1 MSVDQYQKAV
11 NGLDKEIADL
21 EKKKA
26 AKDKDIASLQNKIVS
41 TQKSINKNTS
51 QSFLNSKRRQIASCE
66 SDIAKKSK
74 DSAELGKKIAE
85 KRKKRS
91 DAYLKLQKEQ
101 QNEQK
106 KQDRASQRLQA
117 SYENRIDELQQQLA
131 KSVVLP
137 QQNNSES
144 EEEYDVFVSHAW
156 EDKEDFVD
164 EFVDEL
170 KKQGFKVW
178 YDTNKLKWGDSM
190 REKIDKGL
198 AKSRYGV
205 VVLSPN
211 YIAEHKYWTK
221 AELNGLFQV
230 ESINGK
236 VILPIW
242 HNLTKKQ
249 VVEYSNRINAL
260 EAQVSAQT
268 KTLDEYR
275 AQDSDKEAQAQ
286 SAASTSE
293 SYENLMTVSSQYESG
308 EYSDATLAD
317 TLLNVNRDALGQSGQ
332 ALYDELST
340 EIFPG
345 ACETK
350 YQNGMAA
357 LNVANYETA
366 IDALGKVV
374 RMDEQYDSGAALLNL
389 GIAYMRSGDNEN
401 AKTYFNRV
409 AELFPGTE
417 NEATAKSNLNSM
429 GDTTADD
436 TKTADDTQE

>member
-26 AKDKDIASLQNKIVS
+26 AKDKDIASLQSKIVS

-51 QSFLNSKRRQIASCE
+51 QGSLNSKRRQIASCE

-74 DSAELGKKIAE
+74 DSADLGKKIAE
-85 KRKKRS
+85 KKKKRS

-106 KQDRASQRLQA
+106 KQDRASQCLQA

-156 EDKEDFVD
+156 EDKEEFVD

-170 KKQGFKVW
+170 KKQGLKVW

-211 YIAEHKYWTK
+211 YIAENKYWTK
-221 AELNGLFQV
+221 AELNGLFQI

-249 VVEYSNRINAL
+249 IVEYSPIIADRKAM
-260 EAQVSAQT
+260 T
-268 KTLDEYR
+268 T
-275 AQDSDKEAQAQ
+275 
-286 SAASTSE
+286 AS
-293 SYENLMTVSSQYESG
+293 MTAE
-308 EYSDATLAD
+308 
-317 TLLNVNRDALGQSGQ
+317 
-332 ALYDELST
+332 
-340 EIFPG
+340 EI
-345 ACETK
+345 AVQLK
-350 YQNGMAA
+350 
-357 LNVANYETA
+357 
-366 IDALGKVV
+366 
-374 RMDEQYDSGAALLNL
+374 
-389 GIAYMRSGDNEN
+389 
-401 AKTYFNRV
+401 
-409 AELFPGTE
+409 ELFTP
-417 NEATAKSNLNSM
+417 EATE
-429 GDTTADD
+429 
-436 TKTADDTQE
+436 KTIS